1 MSNHIIYSRYFK
13 LGEYFHLVKCVMEKY
28 GIPISDQRSLI
39 CIMRGALSKNLTK
52 SFNEISSRNK
62 SQNESGNQISNNRNV
77 DNDQEYLYIYFLIK
91 NLIF

>member
-39 CIMRGALSKNLTK
+39 CIMRGALSKNLKNHLMKFLVGIKVKTNQATK
-52 SFNEISSRNK
+52 
-62 SQNESGNQISNNRNV
+62 
-77 DNDQEYLYIYFLIK
+77 
-91 NLIF
+91 